1 MSKKYSVRVNV
12 RGRFLARDG
21 SVRKSAS
28 LFDSSLTYLAESAY
42 EAAQKA
48 KKYVNNVGWCYFG
61 KAPAKDPD
69 MSRVFFRVRER
80 NSDSEP
86 AVFEYTEI

>member
-1 MSKKYSVRVNV
+1 MSQKYSVRVSV

-21 SVRKSAS
+21 SVRKSRS
-28 LFDSSLTYLAESAY
+28 LFDSSLTYLAESAL

-61 KAPAKDPD
+61 KAPAKGPD
-69 MSRVFFRVRER
+69 MSAVFFRVRER
-80 NSDSEP
+80 GSDGP
-86 AVFEYTEI
+86 AAEFDYAEL